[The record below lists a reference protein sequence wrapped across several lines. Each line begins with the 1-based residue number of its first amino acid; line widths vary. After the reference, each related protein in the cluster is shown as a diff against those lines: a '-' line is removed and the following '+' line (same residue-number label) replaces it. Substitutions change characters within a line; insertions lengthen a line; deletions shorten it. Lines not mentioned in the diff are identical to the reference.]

1 MVEIEVRKAQ
11 PEGTTSVESTSLDI
25 NEIIGKVRGFVD
37 SIREMS
43 SEGEPM
49 KVSLEG
55 FNVTVGKDRDEYEF
69 ALKLSLVIK
78 PKTAA

>member
-1 MVEIEVRKAQ
+1 VVEIEVRKAQ
-11 PEGTTSVESTSLDI
+11 PGTTSTENTSLDI

-49 KVSLEG
+49 KVNLEG
-55 FNVTVGKDRDEYEF
+55 FNVTVGKDHDDYEF

-78 PKTAA
+78 PKSAA

>member
-1 MVEIEVRKAQ
+1 MVEIEVHKAQ
-11 PEGTTSVESTSLDI
+11 PGSTTGTENTSLDV
-25 NEIIGKVRGFVD
+25 NEIIGKVRSFVD

-55 FNVTVGKDRDEYEF
+55 FNVTVGKDHDEYEF
-69 ALKLSLVIK
+69 ALKLSLVLK
-78 PKTAA
+78 PKSAA

>member
-1 MVEIEVRKAQ
+1 VVEIEVRKAQ
-11 PEGTTSVESTSLDI
+11 PGSTTSTENTSLDV

-55 FNVTVGKDRDEYEF
+55 FNVTVGKDHDEYEF
-69 ALKLSLVIK
+69 ALKLSLVLK
-78 PKTAA
+78 PNSAA

>member
-11 PEGTTSVESTSLDI
+11 PCPTSTENTSLDI

-55 FNVTVGKDRDEYEF
+55 FNVTVGKDHDEYEF
-69 ALKLSLVIK
+69 ALRLSLVIK
-78 PKTAA
+78 PKSAA

>member
-1 MVEIEVRKAQ
+1 MVEIEIHKT
-11 PEGTTSVESTSLDI
+11 PSGTQSTESTSLDI
-25 NEIIGKVRGFVD
+25 NDIIGKVRGFID
-37 SIREMS
+37 SVKSMS

-55 FNVTVGKDRDEYEF
+55 FNVTVGKDHDEYEF
-69 ALKLSLVIK
+69 ALKLSLVFK

>member
-11 PEGTTSVESTSLDI
+11 PGTTSTESTSLDI

-55 FNVTVGKDRDEYEF
+55 FNVTVGKDHDDYEF

>member
-11 PEGTTSVESTSLDI
+11 PSTTSTENTSLDI

-37 SIREMS
+37 SIREIS

-55 FNVTVGKDRDEYEF
+55 FNVTVGKDHDEYEF
-69 ALKLSLVIK
+69 ALKLSLVLK
-78 PKTAA
+78 PKSAA

>member
-1 MVEIEVRKAQ
+1 VVEIEVRKAQ
-11 PEGTTSVESTSLDI
+11 TGSTANIENTSLDI

-55 FNVTVGKDRDEYEF
+55 FNVTVGKDHDEYEF
-69 ALKLSLVIK
+69 ALKLSLVFK

>member
-11 PEGTTSVESTSLDI
+11 TGSTANIENTSLDI

-55 FNVTVGKDRDEYEF
+55 FNVTVGKDHDEYEF
-69 ALKLSLVIK
+69 ALKLSLVFK